1 MIIRTSE
8 IIWTQIDQILNRS
21 FNQNRTLEWG
31 IIGVVE
37 KLGDEVF
44 LIREI
49 FLPTQKDLDQSEGG
63 LIFSSPY
70 IRRAQLWA
78 QRQGKSGLV
87 FFHTHPLANDQVS
100 FSWFDDTQEPLL
112 IKNLREIW
120 PGSEHI
126 SIVVGKNAYKGRVY
140 LQGERAQDLMK
151 LYVIGRTIKVISLF
165 GNRVQPPMPSHIFDR
180 AKEVTSA
187 GALQILK
194 DMKIAIIGAGGTGCL
209 MVELLRRAGCGNLLL
224 IDDDIVEDTNL
235 NRLLFASSTDV
246 EEKNKK
252 VSVALRANDQCV
264 LENKLEIID
273 GNVTNPSVLH
283 KLSGIDL
290 LIGCIDK
297 DYPRYVLNDF
307 AVKYF
312 MPYVD
317 LGSEIG
323 IAGEKLQSLDARV
336 TYVYPGGPC
345 LNCRGLIDHERI
357 RLEGLQLQ
365 ERRRHIGLG
374 YCQDIDIKQPAVME
388 LNMRAASFAALFIRH
403 LVQPFLDQGGE
414 MDFRES
420 ITSMTIKKVGLKSP
434 KMECAVCGYKY
445 NFV

>member
-8 IIWTQIDQILNRS
+8 IVWTQIDQILNRS
-21 FNQNRTLEWG
+21 FNQNKTLEWG
-31 IIGVVE
+31 IIGIVE
-37 KLGDEVF
+37 KLCDEVL
-44 LIREI
+44 LIREV
-49 FLPTQKDLDQSEGG
+49 FPPTSQDLNQSEGG
-63 LIFSSPY
+63 LVFLSPY
-70 IRRAQLWA
+70 IRRAQLYA
-78 QRQGKSGLV
+78 QRQGKSGLT
-87 FFHTHPLANDQVS
+87 FFHTHPLADDHVS
-100 FSWFDDTQEPLL
+100 FSIFDDAQEPLL
-112 IKNLREIW
+112 MKNLQEVW

-126 SIVVGKNAYKGRVY
+126 SIVVGKNSHKGRVY
-140 LQGERAQDLMK
+140 LKGKQVQDLMK
-151 LYVIGRTIKVISLF
+151 LYVIGRTIKVFSLL
-165 GNRVQPPMPSHIFDR
+165 GNSAQVPMPSHIFDR

-209 MVELLRRAGCGNLLL
+209 MVELLRRAGCGSLVL

-246 EEKNKK
+246 EDKNKK
-252 VSVALRANDQCV
+252 VSVALRGNDQCA
-264 LENKLEIID
+264 LGNKLEIID
-273 GNVTNPSVLH
+273 GNVTSSTVLH
-283 KLSGIDL
+283 KLNGIDL

-312 MPYVD
+312 VPYVD
-317 LGSEIG
+317 LGTEIG
-323 IAGEKLQSLDARV
+323 IAGNKLQTLDARV

-357 RLEGLQLQ
+357 RLEGLEPQ

-388 LNMRAASFAALFIRH
+388 LNMRATSFAALFIRH
-403 LVQPFLDQGGE
+403 LVQPFLDQSGE

-420 ITSMTIKKVGLKSP
+420 VTSMTFKKISFKKQELRC
-434 KMECAVCGYKY
+434 EICGYKKQ
-445 NFV
+445 